1 MSLRAEQAGQWG
13 EQELLAAA
21 GPVRR
26 FVSARLRDRHAV
38 DDVVQET
45 LLRVLVARN
54 RLDESSLLPYA
65 VVTARNLVTEM
76 GREHDRHRRHAH
88 RVVDLRE
95 PDRPEDVVLRR
106 EEQAALAAALDG
118 LPLAD
123 RRLLLAHEVDG
134 QDTVSL
140 AQAHGT
146 TPGGVAARLARARA
160 RLRVGYVLG
169 LRGVDL
175 PTVRCRPVLL
185 ALSAGDRRRQRSL
198 QAGRHLIGCPACAEA
213 SGPLLQRQRALAGL
227 APWVWAPAL
236 LEAARRRAHQRS
248 VQAAATSAVGVA
260 VVAAVL
266 ATGVGRSPA
275 HRTAPTPQPAQ
286 AGASV
291 TQPKPLPP
299 LSVAGRAVDVDPDR
313 SLTGYLG
320 RPVRA
325 NHALVLSVPAD
336 EGFWIGT
343 DFQHRL
349 WVQLQTATE
358 SGQHIRAGQRVS
370 FTGTMVANPPS
381 FAASTGV
388 SAAEGAAR
396 LTEQAAHVQ
405 VPAAAVTVTGR

>member
-1 MSLRAEQAGQWG
+1 VSLRAEQAGQWG

-45 LLRVLVARN
+45 LLRVLAARN

-175 PTVRCRPVLL
+175 PTV
-185 ALSAGDRRRQRSL
+185 
-198 QAGRHLIGCPACAEA
+198 RHLIGCPACAEA